1 MSASA
6 CPSCGA
12 ELPEAARFCPACGS
26 PVAEPAQPPLPRPPA
41 PVEPDPDLEPTPGD
55 AEPGR
60 AGVLPP
66 FLLLVLGFAAL
77 GASVGLLAAG
87 RWPYGLILLG
97 VAVLVFALLLEPTLH
112 RPGPV
117 DRDRTAPTGSP
128 GRSRFSTAREIR
140 RARSDAAAEGRR
152 VQAELALLESER
164 SSAERT
170 LGEAVAAGDES
181 AEQAARAL
189 IRGLDERKEAL
200 ELAWRERLDETAER
214 IRRARLP
221 DEQAP
226 PAPDPG
232 APPEP

>member
-12 ELPEAARFCPACGS
+12 ELPEAARFCPACGT
-26 PVAEPAQPPLPRPPA
+26 PVPEPEPTPPEPPA
-41 PVEPDPDLEPTPGD
+41 PAEPEPDPEPKPAD
-55 AEPGR
+55 PEAGR
-60 AGVLPP
+60 SGAVPP
-66 FLLLVLGFAAL
+66 FALLVLGFAAL
-77 GASVGLLAAG
+77 GASVGLFAAG
-87 RWPYGLILLG
+87 RWPYALILLG
-97 VAVLVFALLLEPTLH
+97 VAILAFAVLLEPTIH
-112 RPGPV
+112 RSGSA
-117 DRDRTAPTGSP
+117 DRNRPTRTTTPA
-128 GRSRFSTAREIR
+128 RSRFSAAREIR
-140 RARSDAAAEGRR
+140 RARSDEAAEGRR

-164 SSAERT
+164 GSAVRT

-214 IRRARLP
+214 IHRARVP
-221 DEQAP
+221 DDQAP

-232 APPEP
+232 ASPEP